1 MSCKIIVIAVCVA
14 TIATQ
19 SLLVVISGF
28 SFPPLR
34 THQRALPQRHPYYRL
49 QLQQQQ
55 QQQPQEKRD
64 ETLQRRQ
71 QQHPTTVLHSSSSDT
86 TLTSTEPLTL
96 DGRKINGPVVP
107 LNNFV
112 LVRVAKAIEATTGGI
127 FLAGKAKQVKTE
139 GTVIAVGPG
148 KTHPDSGITIPIP
161 VSVGMNVVYGKYDG
175 TEIDYNGEKHTL
187 IRDDDILIT
196 YTSET
201 LDSLDTVE
209 VVRDNILVY
218 VEEKEVTTE
227 GGILIAKS
235 SKSESKPSIGL
246 VMKIGPGK
254 MAANGEI
261 ISITKPTNTDTTD
274 MTLLQIGDYI
284 KFRDYA
290 GNEVTIDGKE
300 YTVVKMADVLAK
312 F

>member
-1 MSCKIIVIAVCVA
+1 MLCNLIAVSSYLVA
-14 TIATQ
+14 IQA
-19 SLLVVISGF
+19 LVISGF
-28 SFPPLR
+28 TLQTRTSCEISSLLSQQINHHQPSFS
-34 THQRALPQRHPYYRL
+34 
-49 QLQQQQ
+49 QLQHQQY
-55 QQQPQEKRD
+55 
-64 ETLQRRQ
+64 RRRHS
-71 QQHPTTVLHSSSSDT
+71 HPTLLHSSET
-86 TLTSTEPLTL
+86 ATEKQTL
-96 DGRKINGPVVP
+96 DGRKINGPIVP
-107 LNNFV
+107 LNNF
-112 LVRVAKAIEATTGGI
+112 LLIRSAKAIEATTGGI
-127 FLAGKAKQVKTE
+127 LLSGKAKQVKTE

-161 VSVGMNVVYGKYDG
+161 VQVGMNVVYGKYDG
-175 TEIDYNGEKHTL
+175 TEIDYNGQKHNL

-196 YTSET
+196 YTSPT

-218 VEEKEVTTE
+218 VEEKEVATE
-227 GGILIAKS
+227 GGILIAKT

-254 MAANGEI
+254 IAANGEI
-261 ISITKPTNTDTTD
+261 ISISNTAATADDSDSTA
-274 MTLLQIGDYI
+274 LLQIGDYI

>member
-1 MSCKIIVIAVCVA
+1 MMHCNLIAVA
-14 TIATQ
+14 LYLITTQ
-19 SLLVVISGF
+19 KTLLISGF
-28 SFPPLR
+28 TVQTTSPNCEIRSSLSYQESLVRPTQQSQLHSQPQPHR
-34 THQRALPQRHPYYRL
+34 QRHSSLLRSSETETVTT
-49 QLQQQQ
+49 
-55 QQQPQEKRD
+55 EK
-64 ETLQRRQ
+64 Q
-71 QQHPTTVLHSSSSDT
+71 
-86 TLTSTEPLTL
+86 TL
-96 DGRKINGPVVP
+96 DGRKINGPIVP
-107 LNNFV
+107 LNNF
-112 LVRVAKAIEATTGGI
+112 LLIRIAKAIESTTGGI
-127 FLAGKAKQVKTE
+127 LLSGKAKQVKTE
-139 GTVIAVGPG
+139 GTVVAVGPG

-161 VSVGMNVVYGKYDG
+161 VSVGVNVVYGKYDG
-175 TEIDYNGEKHTL
+175 TEIEYNGQKHTL

-196 YTSET
+196 YTSDA

-218 VEEKEVTTE
+218 VEEKEIATE
-227 GGILIAKS
+227 GGILIAKT

-246 VMKIGPGK
+246 VMKVGPGK

-261 ISITKPTNTDTTD
+261 IPISQMTSTDNDDANTS
-274 MTLLQIGDYI
+274 TLLQNGDYI

>member
-1 MSCKIIVIAVCVA
+1 MTHCSRMIVVALYLVA
-14 TIATQ
+14 TQ
-19 SLLVVISGF
+19 LVVVVIDGF
-28 SFPPLR
+28 TIYTR
-34 THQRALPQRHPYYRL
+34 TTSNIRPEFLEQIQTS
-49 QLQQQQ
+49 QQQQ
-55 QQQPQEKRD
+55 QRQRHLTTLLRSSETETSTTTTTEKR
-64 ETLQRRQ
+64 
-71 QQHPTTVLHSSSSDT
+71 
-86 TLTSTEPLTL
+86 TL
-96 DGRKINGPVVP
+96 DGRKINGPVAP
-107 LNNFV
+107 LNNF
-112 LVRVAKAIEATTGGI
+112 LLIRVAKAIEATTGGI
-127 FLAGKAKQVKTE
+127 LLSGKAKQVKTE
-139 GTVIAVGPG
+139 GTVVAVGPG
-148 KTHPDSGITIPIP
+148 KTHPDSGMTIPMP
-161 VSVGMNVVYGKYDG
+161 VPVGMNVVYGKYDG

-196 YTSET
+196 YTSTT

-218 VEEKEVTTE
+218 VEEKEVATE
-227 GGILIAKS
+227 GGILIAKT

-246 VMKIGPGK
+246 VVKIGPGK

-261 ISITKPTNTDTTD
+261 ISITKPTTTTTTD
-274 MTLLQIGDYI
+274 QDDTTLLQVGDYI